1 MLKFQSGKT
10 GNEDVKVM
18 LEAFALV
25 PAAAQHMHGGPRTMA
40 IDAK

>member
-1 MLKFQSGKT
+1 MLKFTSGKT

-25 PAAAQHMHGGPRTMA
+25 PGAAQCMHGKPSPMA